1 MCAAIGAPDRPQA
14 LVVDDS
20 QVDRF
25 VLKRLLEHQGFLVV
39 VAGDGQ
45 KAVKY
50 YMEHAD
56 SITCIWMDI
65 NMPIQDGLQATLQI
79 RRIERG
85 RLRRQASRA
94 SFVKDLVL
102 VGEGRQVS
110 LSQRH
115 CTCPSQMPVP
125 IVGVSACGKSEQLGN
140 AFSSGL
146 LHDITDRPW
155 KNFGMDLLVE
165 KPMTASKLKGILEQL
180 DGRTPSIASAS
191 WYP

>member
-1 MCAAIGAPDRPQA
+1 
-14 LVVDDS
+14 
-20 QVDRF
+20 
-25 VLKRLLEHQGFLVV
+25 
-39 VAGDGQ
+39 
-45 KAVKY
+45 
-50 YMEHAD
+50 
-56 SITCIWMDI
+56 
-65 NMPIQDGLQATLQI
+65 MPIQDGLQATLQI

-146 LHDITDRPW
+146 LHDITGQSLFCLHPLHSQS
-155 KNFGMDLLVE
+155 LLACRTVATFNTDAGIPHACVRVRAYTVSKAHE
-165 KPMTASKLKGILEQL
+165 QEASHLNCHVLPVKIS
-180 DGRTPSIASAS
+180 RVACSR
-191 WYP
+191 

>member
-1 MCAAIGAPDRPQA
+1 MDR
-14 LVVDDS
+14 V
-20 QVDRF
+20 
-25 VLKRLLEHQGFLVV
+25 VLKRLLEGLGFLVV

-45 KAVKY
+45 EAVHY

-94 SFVKDLVL
+94 SFGKTLAL
-102 VGEGRQVS
+102 VGEGGHVS
-110 LSQRH
+110 PLQRH
-115 CTCPSQMPVP
+115 CSSPSETPVP

-140 AFSSGL
+140 AFASGL
-146 LHDITDRPW
+146 LHDGTEQPW

-165 KPMTASKLKGILEQL
+165 KPMTTSKLNGILGQL
-180 DGRTPSIASAS
+180 DGRTL
-191 WYP
+191 